1 MYSGGH
7 NIIRS
12 EDLGNTSRRN
22 LGKKLYQ
29 GERGLPQTNKQTNV
43 KTEDDGASGKEPIC
57 QCRRYKRHRYN
68 PWVRKI
74 PWRRVVTPLLENP
87 HGQRSQAGY
96 SP

>member
-29 GERGLPQTNKQTNV
+29 GERGLPQTNKKQT
-43 KTEDDGASGKEPIC
+43 
-57 QCRRYKRHRYN
+57 
-68 PWVRKI
+68 
-74 PWRRVVTPLLENP
+74 
-87 HGQRSQAGY
+87 
-96 SP
+96 